1 MSIAF
6 EQFPHQATR
15 ENLAPETTREKRER
29 MRSALDARKA
39 RRNVFPLSCAQRTM
53 WALHE
58 WAPESAAYNEA
69 PAFVLHGPVDPER
82 VVSALKQ
89 IAQRHEVLRTTYDV
103 DSNGEPVQRVGAD
116 VEPFLE
122 IRVLDLDRSSVR
134 TILAEEVRRP
144 FSLRHGPTVRC
155 LVLRPEEDL
164 TIVVVT
170 AHHISVDGWGA
181 VRLLPTEL
189 QAFYE
194 GIEMALPSLQIQY
207 KDYALWESERAR
219 LGAFDGSLA
228 YWRSKLDGAEPGIA
242 LPTDRPR
249 PALQTFE
256 GDRCFAAVPPAV
268 FGRFERL
275 CRDLDV
281 SLSAGMIAALQLL
294 LGRWTGQR
302 DLVVG
307 TVTAHRERSEVEP
320 LLGNFINFLPIRTH
334 LSDAQSAVDVIED
347 VGAVVVEALAREECP
362 FSLVVERAR
371 SQRRLPGQNPIY
383 NVAFLLHRFPSASAS
398 SVASVGFETAG
409 AAGTRELFDDLGIRF
424 GRPFS
429 LGEASGGMGWIDNG
443 SALLDLRFVAFPYP
457 DGTCL
462 VECEYNTALFD
473 RGTADLVTGAY
484 GALLEELV
492 ATPRVKW
499 LDLTSLASLAGHA
512 AASARSA
519 AQHPGAAAD
528 PDDDGEP
535 SPMEGALC
543 AIFAEALG
551 AASVRPSD
559 NFFALGGD
567 SLGALQ
573 VLYRIE
579 EKLGVRV
586 SVSVLNEAP
595 TAAQLG
601 RSLTARLA
609 AELEI
614 ESEVI
619 ERP

>member
-1 MSIAF
+1 
-6 EQFPHQATR
+6 
-15 ENLAPETTREKRER
+15 
-29 MRSALDARKA
+29 
-39 RRNVFPLSCAQRTM
+39 
-53 WALHE
+53 
-58 WAPESAAYNEA
+58 
-69 PAFVLHGPVDPER
+69 
-82 VVSALKQ
+82 
-89 IAQRHEVLRTTYDV
+89 
-103 DSNGEPVQRVGAD
+103 
-116 VEPFLE
+116 
-122 IRVLDLDRSSVR
+122 
-134 TILAEEVRRP
+134 
-144 FSLRHGPTVRC
+144 
-155 LVLRPEEDL
+155 
-164 TIVVVT
+164 
-170 AHHISVDGWGA
+170 
-181 VRLLPTEL
+181 
-189 QAFYE
+189 
-194 GIEMALPSLQIQY
+194 
-207 KDYALWESERAR
+207 
-219 LGAFDGSLA
+219 
-228 YWRSKLDGAEPGIA
+228 
-242 LPTDRPR
+242 
-249 PALQTFE
+249 
-256 GDRCFAAVPPAV
+256 
-268 FGRFERL
+268 
-275 CRDLDV
+275 
-281 SLSAGMIAALQLL
+281 
-294 LGRWTGQR
+294 
-302 DLVVG
+302 
-307 TVTAHRERSEVEP
+307 
-320 LLGNFINFLPIRTH
+320 
-334 LSDAQSAVDVIED
+334 
-347 VGAVVVEALAREECP
+347 
-362 FSLVVERAR
+362 
-371 SQRRLPGQNPIY
+371 
-383 NVAFLLHRFPSASAS
+383 
-398 SVASVGFETAG
+398 
-409 AAGTRELFDDLGIRF
+409 
-424 GRPFS
+424 
-429 LGEASGGMGWIDNG
+429 MGWIDNG